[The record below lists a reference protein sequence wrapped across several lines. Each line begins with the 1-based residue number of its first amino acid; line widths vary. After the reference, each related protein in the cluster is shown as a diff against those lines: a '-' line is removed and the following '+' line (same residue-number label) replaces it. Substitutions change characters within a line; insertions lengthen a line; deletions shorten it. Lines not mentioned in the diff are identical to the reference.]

1 MLLSVVNSTLPN
13 ASIPEEPLLTH
24 LCYLPKQFHIYMWYI
39 VQFVF
44 TLLALLL
51 WPTSNTS
58 FWLQCWNLVGH
69 FKQLIASIVSK
80 NETKEKDED
89 ANYEYEMMWDAEGS
103 MHLIK
108 KPLKSF
114 TVSNERSLGERGN
127 VVMRPTA
134 RKNTAQ
140 EADFSVNM
148 DMAATTGL
156 DPLAKIP
163 AKTGKSKTT
172 IIIQRLLRTL
182 RMLTVI
188 AAVNVPLY
196 MMLLFKDWIDK

>member
-1 MLLSVVNSTLPN
+1 R
-13 ASIPEEPLLTH
+13 
-24 LCYLPKQFHIYMWYI
+24 YI
-39 VQFVF
+39 VLFVL

-51 WPTSNTS
+51 WPTSSTS
-58 FWLQCWNLVGH
+58 FWHQCWNLAAH
-69 FKQLIASIVSK
+69 FKQLITSMVSRS
-80 NETKEKDED
+80 ETKEKDED

-108 KPLKSF
+108 KPLKTS
-114 TVSNERSLGERGN
+114 TVNSNERSLGERGN
-127 VVMRPTA
+127 AVMRPTV
-134 RKNTAQ
+134 RKNTGQ

-148 DMAATTGL
+148 DMASSTGL
-156 DPLAKIP
+156 DPLAKLP
-163 AKTGKSKTT
+163 PRTGKSKTT